1 MLFTS
6 LAVAA
11 LSAVASAKTIRVDV
25 GLNGLNFSPNNIQAN
40 TGDILEF
47 HYHAINHSVVAADF
61 ATPCQPKAEGGFFS
75 GFFPTSSSENVS
87 SGELDRPCVASDG
100 LTMLLQ
106 ANVFQ
111 VTVNNT
117 TPIWF
122 YCSQPVGNHCGAGMV
137 GAVNANANKT
147 LAQFKSAAEKVSTN
161 QSPATGPFGG
171 QILSASAASKT
182 TGGGSSATSSQ
193 PPATSTT
200 NAAATLGSVS
210 GMALAVVGAA
220 VAFAI

>member
-25 GLNGLNFSPNNIQAN
+25 GESGFNFTPNDITAAV
-40 TGDILEF
+40 GDILEF
-47 HYHAINHSVVAADF
+47 HYHSINHSVTAADF
-61 ATPCQPKAEGGFFS
+61 ASPCKPKAEGGFFS
-75 GFFPTSSSENVS
+75 GFFPTSSGEN
-87 SGELDRPCVASDG
+87 
-100 LTMLLQ
+100 

-111 VTVNNT
+111 VEVNNT

-122 YCSQPVGNHCGAGMV
+122 YCSQPVLNHCGAGMV

-147 LAQFKSAAEKVSTN
+147 LAQFKAAAEKVTSN
-161 QSPATGPFGG
+161 ESPSGGVFGG
-171 QILSASAASKT
+171 KVLSAASASKSS
-182 TGGGSSATSSQ
+182 GSSTGTSTSK
-193 PPATSTT
+193 PAAASTT

-210 GMALAVVGAA
+210 GMAMAVVGAA